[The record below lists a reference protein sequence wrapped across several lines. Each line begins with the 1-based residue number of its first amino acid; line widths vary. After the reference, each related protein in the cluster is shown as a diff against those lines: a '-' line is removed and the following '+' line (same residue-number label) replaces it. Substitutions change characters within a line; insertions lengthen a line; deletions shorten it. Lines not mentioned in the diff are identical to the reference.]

1 MAYTDD
7 FIVKNGLVVRATNL
21 ANYNSTSTQTGAITT
36 PGGLGIGGNAYIGGQ
51 LNVLTSATL
60 AELQVNDVAKILSSA
75 INTATISAAGNALQ
89 VTGGIFAAAINIS
102 GTAFV
107 KGSQVLTQ
115 ADGFKGGVISQP
127 LIINTTT
134 NSTSTQTGAL
144 VTPGGVGIG
153 QDLWVGGI
161 VTATGAMYSLGY
173 QVPTL
178 LTVTAGTGLAGGGTL
193 SATNAVITLSN
204 AGVLSLQ
211 ASTGINI
218 NTSTGNITITN
229 IGVQQVT
236 AGTDIQLSTST
247 GSVLISDI
255 STLQSVTAR
264 GSISNQIITLTTTT
278 ANAGVVYSTN
288 SNALNVLGGAS
299 FGSINVLNTS
309 YQGGAQLVTT
319 STINQFIG
327 GTIRNPLD
335 IENTTDAVNT
345 QTGALIVAGG
355 VGIGR
360 DLFVGKTLN
369 VNGNATI
376 YGSLNVLGT
385 YTTVTV
391 NSTQTYIESPLID
404 IGTGPNDSV
413 LSINDTLDRGIVIH
427 YNTGSSTL
435 FDNHAFIGRRSS
447 SGELVFL
454 TDIQPGGT
462 TEVLTNPLAGGNYG
476 NVRFG
481 VLNLVGGNPSTGYG
495 TGDLI
500 VTGGGSFNGSLYS
513 TAIYDY
519 GHRVLNSTSITTGTG
534 ISASITTTATGVI
547 VTLTNI
553 GVTSLIPG
561 SGIYVNGGVNSATG
575 VVTISNAG
583 VISLSTSS
591 TNNDLLIT
599 GQLTGNLVI
608 QNQATLQTVTSRGN
622 TSSYQVILNN
632 SGASITNSATNALY
646 LAGQG
651 GTGPGGIYAYSIMLA
666 SKSTINGSEILT
678 TGTINNSLGGIIPNA
693 IHITS
698 STVSVSTQT
707 GSLIVDA
714 GVGFGS
720 NLNVQGPLVVNQ
732 NFSAGGTSSVG
743 GNSTVGGN
751 LYTTGTL
758 FVGTIT
764 SPNANLYLSTSTG
777 GSTGAIY
784 ANNVNLTYYLANVYY
799 VQSNGSDSND
809 GLRESTAFATI
820 AHALSVVQSGGTIIV
835 GAGTFTEN
843 FPLTVPQG
851 VTIRGS
857 GIRSTVIQPTSGTNT
872 NDGFL
877 LNGETTI
884 SDFVVSGYYSP
895 GYGVK
900 FANGCKITTKSPY
913 LERISFITKGSTT
926 TSTDPYG
933 YNAGNAGNGAYLDA
947 SILNAN
953 SLEPTMLFN
962 EVTFIVPAATGMYM
976 TNGVRAEIVNTFFY
990 FAAKAINAQA
1000 GSAGV
1005 ASLGRTRLKLSNV
1018 SGTFTAGDTIHYV
1031 DPLGSPIATG
1041 TIASNDGTYV
1051 YISGAVWG
1059 FAPAVS
1065 GTAKVVTP
1073 YGNVQTVTSLEKFGT
1088 ASAAFSATTNDYL
1101 QILSDTSMQFGN
1113 GAYTIESFIYVTSVG
1128 GTQVIWNKGNPNS
1141 PSTSFGVRINSSGVL
1156 VAEHGTSILTGS
1168 TVLSTSAWHH
1178 VALVRNPSNNTVT
1191 LFLDGNVEAS
1201 VSSVVASVNNTDPF
1215 DIGADSTNGQ
1225 WYYTGNIDEFRVSNV
1240 VRYTTSF
1247 SIPSAAFGYDID
1259 TVFLM
1264 HMDGANAGT
1273 NFPTDAT
1280 QVQNIYSTGNSPASA
1295 KQVQLADYHQFG
1307 AELRSIGSAA
1317 VFGNQGVIANGTGT
1331 DLKLIAF
1338 NMSFIGAGGDIT
1350 DDASLTVQA
1359 NEVIQTNGG
1368 KVFYQTVDQN
1378 GDFRVGNSFY
1388 VSQATGAVSFGNA
1401 NLNLTSLASLQISN
1415 GTNATTILPG
1425 SVSAGEM
1432 FISGNTLGS
1441 SAGNININPAGTYT
1455 IVQSNLQVN
1464 GGFSVQT
1471 LTIPGSADSTST
1483 TTGALQVTGGV
1494 GIGGDVYIAGTL
1506 SNVNA
1511 IAGNA
1516 VSVPNGGIGAQTLYI
1531 ATQGFINNAKIVTT
1545 ATIGNVLGGNV
1556 PNALYITTT
1565 TDSVSTNTG
1574 AFTVAG
1580 GVGIAKNVYVG
1591 GLVEQNNG
1599 MNVLS
1604 SLTLALVGLAGSV
1617 SYSGVTA
1624 TLSLN
1629 NIGVTQIIA
1638 GTDISVSQNTGTVTI
1653 NDTATLQSVTDRGFT
1668 TTNAINVTNA
1678 SFSTSTIAGNAIS
1691 VTNGG
1696 IGAKYLYLD
1705 TAGYIQGSQILT
1717 TGNASSSFPGQINTP
1732 LYIANSTNAINTQT
1746 GALTVL
1752 GGVGIGKDVYI
1763 GGSTYISGDLYV
1775 DGSNTVVNTTSLQTG
1790 DKTIT
1795 LSTGSA
1801 NAAVAGGS
1809 GLQIGYSTS
1818 TLWASFLF
1826 DGVGN
1831 WNSTAGINPT
1841 LDIQQS
1847 LGTPTARWN
1856 MTAGTVTFTTAT
1868 TTSTQWNTT
1877 TVSSNALSLP
1887 NGGIGV
1893 AHLYVTSD
1901 AWVGT
1906 GKVITS
1912 SNLSQYT
1919 QVFNGGTI
1927 NQPLIETD
1935 QTQSASTQ
1943 TGALQVAGG
1952 VGIGKNLYVGG
1963 NNITLGSSYTTGSVY
1978 ASAVYDSNNRVITN
1992 INLSAGTG
2000 ISFGSASLAGPNPTL
2015 TVTNIGVTGV
2025 SVGAGL
2031 SVSTS
2036 TGNVLFVN
2044 TGVTSITAG
2053 TDTAI
2058 TSHYG
2063 DIVLWNTST
2072 LDSIAQRNGTTTA
2085 TIVINNAAFTTTS
2098 IAGNALQVSG
2108 GIGASY
2114 LYLQTAGYINGSQII
2129 TTSTLNSFSGGAI
2142 NNALQITNA
2151 TEATSTTT
2159 GALQVTGGVGVG
2171 KSLWVGKD
2179 LHVLGDLFVDGTN
2192 TLVNSTS
2199 IQTGDKTITLSSA
2212 STLAGTAT
2220 GSGIKVGASTTTFA
2234 TLLFDGNSSWQ
2245 SGASIVPASSL
2256 SYNLGSASLIWSNVY
2271 SANATITASTAASST
2286 QSGVLQVAGG
2296 VGIGK
2301 QVYVGESINVNSVY
2315 ASTTTQSGNSLGLAG
2330 GAFVGGTLAVGG
2342 IAWVQGA
2349 QVVTTNNPFD
2359 TVFTSVTQS
2368 FNTQSGA
2375 LQVAGGV
2382 GIGGNLNITGQV
2394 NIANL
2399 TESTTTPSSNAL
2411 VVSGGINADMI
2422 NINTIGTIN
2431 GGIIIT
2437 TSTIGNFAFNGGVIN
2452 KPINITT
2459 TTVASSS
2466 ITGALTVTGGV
2477 GIGGATY
2484 AYGTFTS
2491 QTTAS
2496 FNRIQMV
2503 TATITGIFS
2512 STSALVNTSTIAGN
2526 AIQVGGGI
2534 GTNYLNIK
2542 TAGWLN
2548 GSPILTA
2555 QTLNNYSGGTINNQ
2569 LIINTGTQSVSTT
2582 TGALIVQNGG
2592 LGVGGNIWS
2601 GGSHNF
2607 IDPTFTSQGFFGPK
2621 SDLTA
2626 VQVGAYSNQPVDVL
2640 VNNNSVARFNTGV
2653 AGFGN
2658 TNPVFGI
2665 DLVTPNGQAGSANT
2679 ISNLLSL
2686 VSTNWAVN
2694 FTADTPTFEITQTSY
2709 DGGNTFENW
2718 LSVGEQAAGIAQALV
2733 FAGGNYYNNSGLPTV
2748 TEWGR
2753 FTPTGN
2759 LILKNQI
2766 QANTEILNSSN
2777 NSTSTIAGN
2786 ALQVTGGIGAS
2797 HLYISQDG
2805 WIAGGKIITTANASS
2820 IAFNGGTITTPLYI
2834 NTTTQSSSNITGALR
2849 VQGGAG
2855 INLNL
2860 NVGGVATMNGG
2871 LVSVNNTFTNINT
2884 SLLNSLNIGGN
2895 TTISTSTAAA
2905 GVTAGTAGLVVTG
2918 GVGINKNI
2926 IVNDTATI
2934 LSSVASTTTI
2944 AGNALTLPN
2953 GGIGAVSLYLSQVG
2967 YINGAQIVTSSTINA
2982 FSGGSIANA
2991 LNLSNLTNAVNTL
3004 TGALTV
3010 AGGVGIGEDTWI
3022 GGNLHLLGD
3031 LYVDGTQ
3038 TIVNTTNIQTG
3049 DKVIYLSTGSSN
3061 ATLASSAGIS
3071 VGAPGNVF
3079 ASLAFDGI
3087 SSWQSLGN
3095 LVPTTSGGFNLGSP
3109 TLPWSTAY
3117 VQFSR
3122 MSGGTQSTTATN
3134 GTLVVTG
3141 GVGVSGNLNIGTSAT
3156 VASQLFNLVQ
3166 ANVTQNAFYVAGG
3179 VGTQYLNVAQTAYVA
3194 GSPVITAANIAGYQF
3209 SGGTITGIL
3218 TSTNTTSAFSTQS
3231 GAIQIQGGIATGN
3244 NLWVGNAAM
3253 ILGTTSSAVST
3264 TSNALQVVGG
3274 IGAYS
3279 IYLANNGYINGS
3291 QIVTAATINN
3301 FSGGTIN
3308 SSLTINSSTQA
3319 VSTVTGAFQV
3329 INGGVGIGGNIW
3341 AGGYI
3346 NVGGTANQPVTL
3358 GTTATGSL
3366 QVLGGASITGG
3377 LQVGTNAASSYF
3389 GGNVGINTTNPQQ
3402 ALEVN
3407 GNIVSGAYNSSR
3419 VQITSGGGS
3428 NAIYEVQGS
3437 ESGYRWQ
3444 IGSNLVTIGVSGMGF
3459 MNQNQTLSGGGAAI
3473 GAVSGLSGNLGLY
3486 TSNGSALTLRS
3497 LIDTSGNMIL
3507 GIAGPTTPLAK
3518 LDVRGSF
3525 RAQSGNAE
3533 HVFLSN
3539 NSSQYVAI
3547 DITRTNTGNTAD
3559 FRIGI
3564 NGSAGN
3570 FSPSAGQGDVNLAF
3584 SSNLYYS
3591 VQNTYEVGKWTPTGL
3606 VVTTSTIATSPST
3619 GALQVQGGVGV
3630 TGNLYV
3636 GSASSFT
3643 GAVYIASS
3651 VATTSSKSP
3660 NALVVSGGI
3669 GASSLWLDN
3678 PGWINGYQI
3687 VTTANIGSFTG
3698 AFNGGTVTN
3707 PIYIAN
3713 SANATST
3720 STGAL
3725 YTLGGIASSKD
3736 LWVGGVSTHVGAT
3749 ILQSSLTVSGVATF
3763 LSTAS
3768 STVSTTSNALQVL
3781 GGLGVNSTIY
3791 SVGDHFIGN
3800 MRVGLGGGAVA
3811 TNIAVGS
3818 GAISSAA
3825 TGGYNIAVG
3834 YNALTSLTSG
3844 QYNIGVGLQAL
3855 QNAGAATNSVAI
3867 GSQALSGATPSS
3879 SGVAI
3884 GYQSAQYAQGSNIVA
3899 VGQGALAGVTG
3910 TNTGGSNS
3918 AFGYQAGTAITSGAR
3933 NVLIGYQTGLTL
3945 AGGSQNVLVGYQA
3958 GQGIT
3963 SGGNNVVIGGN
3974 SGASIATSNNNVII
3988 SDGAGNL
3995 VFSAN
4000 STQAVTIP
4008 GQTSITNAT
4017 TASSTLTGALVITG
4031 DMGVRDIYA
4040 RNIYA
4045 NGSLVGSGGGG
4056 GGGSSTST
4064 PYIVVT
4070 SGTVAI
4076 STGTGAFQSYGG
4088 GSLYGNLFVGQKLV
4102 VNKAYD
4108 DSGSFVQVGGSIE
4121 STANVS
4127 GASIYASG
4135 GNNYLYYSQ
4144 DWSASNTNWTKGNSA
4159 AGLNATTSPDGTTDA
4174 TLLTESGATGNHYF
4188 QQALTGYAG
4197 PITFSIYAKANTRTY
4212 IALYCNSG
4220 GSQHG
4225 VYFNLSTGAYQVG
4238 PSPAYQVTGKIDSVG
4253 YNGWY
4258 RCQMTVWA
4266 SPAGQTTTVG
4276 VYSAQGYDTAISGS
4290 NTSFTG
4296 TGGAGAYIWGAQA
4309 EPSYTAGP
4317 YQLNTNAQTITSNNI
4332 YAGGSLYIA
4341 NTATVNNAQVI
4352 TTATLMSNL
4361 GLYGSSPNSL
4371 TIASGVQSTSTVT
4384 GSLIIT
4390 NGGIGVGGNI
4400 YAGGSLYATTKSFLI
4415 DHPTKQGWKLQY
4427 GSLEGP
4433 ENGVYVRGK
4442 LEGRIIQLPDYWTGL
4457 VDMDTITVDLT
4468 PIGKFQKLYV
4478 ESIDTIHGQI
4488 FIDNS
4493 SMLGGPCKC
4502 FYTVWAERKD
4512 IGKLNTEFKG

>member
-21 ANYNSTSTQTGAITT
+21 ANYNATNTSTGAITT
-36 PGGLGIGGNAYIGGQ
+36 PGGIGIGKDAYIGGQ
-51 LNVLTSATL
+51 LNVLTSASI

-75 INTATISAAGNALQ
+75 INTATISPVGNALQ
-89 VTGGIFAAAINIS
+89 VTGGIYAGAINIA

-127 LIINTTT
+127 LVINTTT

-144 VTPGGVGIG
+144 VTPGGIGIG

-161 VTATGAMYSLGY
+161 VTATGAIYSLGY

-178 LTVTAGTGLAGGGTL
+178 LTVVAGTGLAGGGTL

-236 AGTDIQLSTST
+236 AGTDIQLSGNT

-255 STLQSVTAR
+255 STLQTVTAR
-264 GSISNQIITLTTTT
+264 GNITNQIVNITNAT
-278 ANAGVVYSTN
+278 ANPGPTYNTT
-288 SNALNVLGGAS
+288 SNAFNVVGGAS
-299 FGSINVLNTS
+299 FASINVLNTS
-309 YQGGAQLVTT
+309 YQGGAQIVTT
-319 STINQFIG
+319 ATINQFIG
-327 GTIRNPLD
+327 GNIFNPLH
-335 IENTTDAVNT
+335 IANSTTSVST
-345 QTGALIVAGG
+345 QTGALIVDGG
-355 VGIGR
+355 VGIGQ
-360 DLFVGKTLN
+360 DVFIGKTLN
-369 VNGNATI
+369 VSGNATV
-376 YGSLNVLGT
+376 YGSLSVLGT

-391 NSTQTYIESPLID
+391 NSTQTFIESPLID
-404 IGTGPNDSV
+404 IGTGPNNTA
-413 LSINDTLDRGIVIH
+413 LTINDTLDRGLVIH

-435 FDNHAFIGRRSS
+435 FDNHAFIGRRAA
-447 SGELVFL
+447 SGEFVFL
-454 TDIQPGGT
+454 TDVQAGGT
-462 TEVLTNPLAGGNYG
+462 TEVLTNPIAGGIYG
-476 NVRFG
+476 TLRFG
-481 VLNLVGGNPSTGYG
+481 VLNLAGGNASTGYG

-500 VTGGGSFNGSLYS
+500 VAGGASINGSIYS

-519 GHRVLNSTSITTGTG
+519 AHRVLTN
-534 ISASITTTATGVI
+534 ASIIGQNGIGVTVSTTATGATV
-547 VTLTNI
+547 VLTNT
-553 GVTSLIPG
+553 GVTSIIPG
-561 SGIYVNGGVNSATG
+561 LGISANGTVNSQTG
-575 VVTISNAG
+575 VVTLVNTG
-583 VISLSTSS
+583 VRSLAVPVGPNGDLSVSGSYDLTIQNLSTLQS
-591 TNNDLLIT
+591 TT
-599 GQLTGNLVI
+599 
-608 QNQATLQTVTSRGN
+608 ARGN
-622 TSSYQVILNN
+622 TSSYQIILNN

-666 SKSTINGSEILT
+666 STSTINGSAILT
-678 TGTINNSLGGIIPNA
+678 TATINQSLGGIIPNP
-693 IHITS
+693 INITAS
-698 STVSVSTQT
+698 VASTGTTT
-707 GSLIVDA
+707 GALIVA
-714 GVGFGS
+714 GGVGFEQ

-732 NFSAGGTSSVG
+732 NFSAGGSSTIG
-743 GNSTVGGN
+743 GNSSVGGN

-764 SPNANLYLSTSTG
+764 SPNTNLYLATTGAG
-777 GSTGAIY
+777 GSIY
-784 ANNVNLTYYLANVYY
+784 ANNVDLQYYQPNVYY
-799 VQSNGSDSND
+799 VQANGSDSND
-809 GLRESTAFATI
+809 GLREASAFLTLSK
-820 AHALSVVQSGGTIIV
+820 ALSVVTSGGTVIV
-835 GAGTFTEN
+835 GPGTFSET
-843 FPLTVPQG
+843 FPLTIPQG
-851 VTIRGS
+851 VTVRGA
-857 GIRSTVIQPTSGTNT
+857 GIRATVIQPTSGTNT
-872 NDGFL
+872 NDAFL
-877 LNGETTI
+877 MNGETTL
-884 SDFVVSGYYSP
+884 SDLVVSGYYSP

-900 FANGCKITTKSPY
+900 FASNCRITTKSPY
-913 LERISFITKGSTT
+913 VNRVSFITKGSTT
-926 TSTDPYG
+926 TLTDPYG
-933 YNAGNAGNGAYLDA
+933 YNSGSPTAGNGAYLDA
-947 SILNAN
+947 SVLNAN

-962 EVTFIVPAATGMYM
+962 EVTFIVPNATGMYM
-976 TNGVRAEIVNTFFY
+976 TNGVRAELINGFFY
-990 FAAKAINAQA
+990 FANKAVNAQA
-1000 GSAGV
+1000 GSAGF
-1005 ASLGRTRLKLSNV
+1005 ANLGRTRLKLSNIN
-1018 SGTFTAGDTIHYV
+1018 GTFTAGDIIHYA
-1031 DPLGSPIATG
+1031 DPLGTMLAQG

-1059 FAPAVS
+1059 FTPAVN
-1065 GTAKVVTP
+1065 GTAKLVTP
-1073 YGNVQTVTSLEKFGT
+1073 YGNVQTTTGVYKFTT
-1088 ASAAFSATTNDYL
+1088 ASALFNAGTQDYL
-1101 QILSDTSMQFGN
+1101 QILSDTSLQFGT
-1113 GAYTIESFIYVTSVG
+1113 GAYTVECFIYVTAIG
-1128 GTQVIWNKGNPNS
+1128 TTQVVWNKGNPNT
-1141 PSTSFGVRINSSGVL
+1141 PATSFGVRINSAGNL
-1156 VAEHGTSILTGS
+1156 VAEDSTYILTGS
-1168 TVLSTSAWHH
+1168 SVLTTSAWHH
-1178 VALVRNPSNNTVT
+1178 VALVRNPSNSTVT

-1201 VSSVVASVNNTDPF
+1201 QSGVVASVSNTDPF

-1240 VRYTTSF
+1240 VRYSSSYSVPSGPF
-1247 SIPSAAFGYDID
+1247 SYDMD
-1259 TVFLM
+1259 TVVLM

-1273 NFPTDAT
+1273 SFPTDAT
-1280 QVQNIYSTGNSPASA
+1280 QTQNIYSTGNSPASA
-1295 KQVQLADYHQFG
+1295 KQVTLADYHQFG

-1331 DLKLIAF
+1331 DLKLIAV

-1350 DDASLTVQA
+1350 DDASLTVQS

-1368 KVFYQTVDQN
+1368 KVFYQTIDQS

-1388 VSQATGAVSFGNA
+1388 VSQVTGAVSFGNA
-1401 NLNLTSLASLQISN
+1401 NINLNSLASLTISN
-1415 GTNATTILPG
+1415 GANSTVINPG
-1425 SVSAGEM
+1425 NVTAGET
-1432 FISGNTLGS
+1432 FIGGQTLGT
-1441 SAGNININPAGTYT
+1441 SAGNLQINPAGTYT

-1464 GGFSVQT
+1464 GSFSVQN
-1471 LTIPGSADSTST
+1471 LTVPGSADATST

-1494 GIGGDVYIAGTL
+1494 GIGQAVWVGSTL
-1506 SNVNA
+1506 SSVSTITGNA
-1511 IAGNA
+1511 I
-1516 VSVPNGGIGAQTLYI
+1516 VVPNGGIGAQTIFI
-1531 ATQGFINNAKIVTT
+1531 ANAGFINNARIVTT

-1565 TDSVSTNTG
+1565 TNSVSTQTG

-1580 GVGIAKNVYVG
+1580 GVGIAKDVYVG
-1591 GLVEQNNG
+1591 GLVYQNNG

-1604 SLTLALVGLAGSV
+1604 SLTLALTGLAGNV

-1624 TLSLN
+1624 TVSLN

-1638 GTDISVSQNTGTVTI
+1638 GTDITVDHNTGTVTI
-1653 NDTATLQSVTDRGFT
+1653 SDASTLQSVTSRGNTTNTVIEVDNASIST
-1668 TTNAINVTNA
+1668 TTIL
-1678 SFSTSTIAGNAIS
+1678 GNAIA
-1691 VTNGG
+1691 VPNGG
-1696 IGAKYLYLD
+1696 IGAQSLYIAGNGYINGSAIITSATIG
-1705 TAGYIQGSQILT
+1705 TAIGGTAVTTPVNITSTASNALQVSGGAIIGGNMVIQGSLNVAGTVTSINSTSVDIGNKIIYLSTASASSILAQGAGIIVGQDSANENVHWSSLLFDGSGGGFGGNWISKGGLIPFTDNYFSLGSPTVQWQNLYVKTVNFDAITSTSTVYNTATISSNSIAT
-1717 TGNASSSFPGQINTP
+1717 TG
-1732 LYIANSTNAINTQT
+1732 
-1746 GALTVL
+1746 
-1752 GGVGIGKDVYI
+1752 GIGAAHL
-1763 GGSTYISGDLYV
+1763 YISGD
-1775 DGSNTVVNTTSLQTG
+1775 GW
-1790 DKTIT
+1790 
-1795 LSTGSA
+1795 
-1801 NAAVAGGS
+1801 
-1809 GLQIGYSTS
+1809 IG
-1818 TLWASFLF
+1818 
-1826 DGVGN
+1826 
-1831 WNSTAGINPT
+1831 
-1841 LDIQQS
+1841 
-1847 LGTPTARWN
+1847 TARII
-1856 MTAGTVTFTTAT
+1856 TTA
-1868 TTSTQWNTT
+1868 
-1877 TVSSNALSLP
+1877 
-1887 NGGIGV
+1887 
-1893 AHLYVTSD
+1893 
-1901 AWVGT
+1901 
-1906 GKVITS
+1906 
-1912 SNLSQYT
+1912 NLGSYT
-1919 QVFNGGTI
+1919 QVFDGGTI
-1927 NQPLIETD
+1927 HSPLIQAD
-1935 QTQSASTQ
+1935 STQAASTQ
-1943 TGALQVAGG
+1943 TGSIQTAGG
-1952 VGIGKNLYVGG
+1952 VGIGKNLYVSG
-1963 NNITLGSSYTTGSVY
+1963 NAIHLGNLYTTGTTF
-1978 ASAVYDSNNRVITN
+1978 ASAIYDNNNRVITSV
-1992 INLSAGTG
+1992 NLNAGTG
-2000 ISFGSASLAGPNPTL
+2000 IQLSTATLLGPNTTL
-2015 TVTNIGVTGV
+2015 TITNIGVTSV
-2025 SVGAGL
+2025 TVGAGL
-2031 SVSTS
+2031 SVTTS
-2036 TGNVLFVN
+2036 TGAVTFVN

-2058 TSHYG
+2058 TSQYG
-2063 DIVLWNTST
+2063 DITLWNTST
-2072 LDSIAQRNGTTTA
+2072 LDSVAWRGNSTTA
-2085 TIVINNAAFTTTS
+2085 TLYINNAAFSTTS
-2098 IAGNALQVSG
+2098 ILGNAFQVVG

-2114 LYLQTAGYINGSQII
+2114 IYAQTAGYINGAQIV

-2159 GALQVTGGVGVG
+2159 GALQVTGGVGIG
-2171 KSLWVGKD
+2171 RNLWVGKD
-2179 LHVLGDLFVDGTN
+2179 LHILGDLYVDGVN
-2192 TLVNSTS
+2192 TIVNSTS
-2199 IQTGDKTITLSSA
+2199 ITTGDKTITLSSG
-2212 STLAGTAT
+2212 STLAGLAT
-2220 GSGIKVGASTTTFA
+2220 GAGIRIGASTTTLASF
-2234 TLLFDGNSSWQ
+2234 LFDGNTSWQ
-2245 SGASIVPASSL
+2245 SGASILPTASL
-2256 SYNLGSASLIWSNVY
+2256 SYNLGSLSQVWSNVY
-2271 SANATITASTAASST
+2271 SANATISANTPATTT
-2286 QSGVLQVAGG
+2286 QTGALQVAGG
-2296 VGIGK
+2296 VGIAK
-2301 QVYVGESINVNSVY
+2301 QVVVGETLNINSNYS
-2315 ASTTTQSGNSLGLAG
+2315 STTTQSGNSLGITGA
-2330 GAFVGGTLAVGG
+2330 AFVGGTLAVGG
-2342 IAWVQGA
+2342 VAWVQGA

-2359 TVFTSVTQS
+2359 AVFTSVTQS
-2368 FNTQSGA
+2368 TNTQTGA

-2382 GIGGNLNITGQV
+2382 GIGGNLNITGLV
-2394 NIANL
+2394 SIANFA
-2399 TESTTTPSSNAL
+2399 ESTTTPSSNAL
-2411 VVSGGINADMI
+2411 VVTGGIYADMI
-2422 NINTIGTIN
+2422 NIGTIGTIN

-2477 GIGGATY
+2477 GIGGATF
-2484 AYGTFTS
+2484 AWGTFTS

-2496 FNRIQMV
+2496 FRYIQMS

-2512 STSALVNTSTIAGN
+2512 STSALVNTATIAGN

-2592 LGVGGNIWS
+2592 FAAGGNAWI
-2601 GGSHNF
+2601 GGSYNF
-2607 IDPTFTSQGFFGPK
+2607 IDPTFTTQGYFGPK

-2626 VQVGAYSNQPVDVL
+2626 VQVGAYSNQPVDIL
-2640 VNNNSVARFNTGV
+2640 VNNNSVARFNAGV

-2658 TNPVFGI
+2658 TTPVFGI
-2665 DLVTPNGQAGSANT
+2665 DLVTANGQAGSANT
-2679 ISNLLSL
+2679 ISNMLSL
-2686 VSTNWAVN
+2686 VSTNWLTN
-2694 FTADTPTFEITQTSY
+2694 FTTDVPTFEITQTSY

-2718 LSVGEQAAGIAQALV
+2718 ISVGEQAAGIAQALV

-2871 LVSVNNTFTNINT
+2871 LVSINNTFTNINT
-2884 SLLNSLNIGGN
+2884 IALGSLNVGGN
-2895 TTISTSTAAA
+2895 VTFSTATAAA
-2905 GVTAGTAGLVVTG
+2905 GVTAGTAGVVVTG
-2918 GVGINKNI
+2918 GVGIAKNL
-2926 IVNDTATI
+2926 IVADTSTV

-2944 AGNALTLPN
+2944 AGNALMVT
-2953 GGIGAVSLYLSQVG
+2953 GGIGAQSIYLTQVG

-2982 FSGGSIANA
+2982 FSGGSISNA
-2991 LNLSNLTNAVNTL
+2991 LNLSNLTNAVNTS

-3010 AGGVGIGEDTWI
+3010 AGGVGIGQDVWV
-3022 GGNLHLLGD
+3022 GGSLHLLGD

-3038 TIVNTTNIQTG
+3038 TIINTTNIQTG
-3049 DKVIYLSTGSSN
+3049 DKIIYLSTGSTN
-3061 ATLASSAGIS
+3061 ATLATGAGLSI
-3071 VGAPGNVF
+3071 GAPGNVF

-3095 LVPTTSGGFNLGSP
+3095 LVPTTSGGFNLGSA

-3122 MSGGTQSTTATN
+3122 ITGGTQSTTATN
-3134 GTLVVTG
+3134 GTVQVTG
-3141 GVGVSGNLNIGTSAT
+3141 GVGITGNLNVGTSAT
-3156 VASQLFNLVQ
+3156 VASQLFNLAQ

-3179 VGTQYLNVAQTAYVA
+3179 IGAQYLNIANSGYLA
-3194 GSPVITAANIAGYQF
+3194 GSPIITAANIAGYQF

-3231 GAIQIQGGIATGN
+3231 GAIQVQGGIATGN

-3308 SSLTINSSTQA
+3308 SSLTINSSTQSI
-3319 VSTVTGAFQV
+3319 STTTGALIVQ
-3329 INGGVGIGGNIW
+3329 NGGLGVGGNIW

-3346 NVGGTANQPVTL
+3346 NIGGTANQAVTL

-3366 QVLGGASITGG
+3366 QVLGGASISGG
-3377 LQVGTNAASSYF
+3377 V
-3389 GGNVGINTTNPQQ
+3389 NVGGSAYFAQKVGLGTTTPGIAPGN
-3402 ALEVN
+3402 ATLEVN
-3407 GNIVSGAYNSSR
+3407 GDAVVGAGNSSR
-3419 VQITSGGGS
+3419 VQITNGGGA

-3437 ESGYRWQ
+3437 ETGYRWQ
-3444 IGSNLVTIGVSGMGF
+3444 IGSNLVTIGVAGMGF
-3459 MNQNQTLSGGGAAI
+3459 MNQNQTLSGGGAAV

-3486 TSNGSALTLRS
+3486 TSNGSVLQLKS

-3507 GIAGPTTPLAK
+3507 GITSPTTPLAK

-3525 RAQSGNAE
+3525 RAQGGNTE

-3539 NSSQYVAI
+3539 NAAQYTAI

-3570 FSPSAGQGDVNLAF
+3570 FSPSAGQGDVNMAF
-3584 SSNLYYS
+3584 SSNIYFS
-3591 VQNTYEVGKWTPTGL
+3591 NQNTYEVAKITPTGL
-3606 VVTTSTIATSPST
+3606 VVTTSTLATSASS
-3619 GALQVQGGVGV
+3619 GALQVQGGAGV
-3630 TGNLYV
+3630 TGNFYV

-3643 GAVYIASS
+3643 GAVYIASA

-3660 NALVVSGGI
+3660 NALVVTGGI
-3669 GASSLWLDN
+3669 GASTLWLDN

-3713 SANATST
+3713 STNATST

-3725 YTLGGIASSKD
+3725 YTLGGIATSKD
-3736 LWVGGVSTHVGAT
+3736 LWVAGNATVVGTANLAIVNASGIVSVTN
-3749 ILQSSLTVSGVATF
+3749 
-3763 LSTAS
+3763 AS
-3768 STVSTTSNALQVL
+3768 SSTSAVTGNALQVS
-3781 GGLGVNSTIY
+3781 GGIGVAGTIY
-3791 SVGDHFIGN
+3791 SGGDHYIGN
-3800 MRVGLGGGAVA
+3800 MRVGLGGGAVPS
-3811 TNIAVGS
+3811 NIAIGS
-3818 GAISSAA
+3818 GAITSVA
-3825 TGGYNIAVG
+3825 TGLYNIGIG
-3834 YNALTSLTSG
+3834 YNALTSLSSG
-3844 QYNIGVGLQAL
+3844 QYNIGIGLQSL
-3855 QNAGAATNSVAI
+3855 QNAGAAINSVAI
-3867 GSQALSGATPSS
+3867 GAQTMSGATPGS
-3879 SGVAI
+3879 SGVAV
-3884 GYQSAQYAQGSNIVA
+3884 GYQAGQYAQGSSIVA
-3899 VGQGALAGVTG
+3899 IGQGALAGSGVS
-3910 TNTGGSNS
+3910 NTGASNIGV
-3918 AFGYQAGTAITSGAR
+3918 GYQAGTAITSGAR
-3933 NVLIGYQTGLTL
+3933 NLILGYQAGLTL
-3945 AGGSQNVLVGYQA
+3945 AGGSQNILVGYQA
-3958 GQGIT
+3958 GQSIT

-3974 SGASIATSNNNVII
+3974 NGATIATSNNNVII

-4008 GQTSITNAT
+4008 GVTNFTSIT
-4017 TASSTLTGALVITG
+4017 TASSTITGAVVITG

-4070 SGTVAI
+4070 SGTIAT
-4076 STGTGAFQSYGG
+4076 STGTGALQVNGG
-4088 GSLYGNLFVGQKLV
+4088 GSLYGNLFVGQKLI
-4102 VNKAYD
+4102 VNKLYD
-4108 DSGSFVQVGGSIE
+4108 DSGSYVQVGGSIE
-4121 STANVS
+4121 STANVT
-4127 GASIYASG
+4127 GAALYAAG

-4159 AGLNATTSPDGTTDA
+4159 AGLNATVSPDGLAADA
-4174 TLLTESGATGNHYF
+4174 TLLTESGANGNHYF
-4188 QQALTGYAG
+4188 QQALTGYVG

-4212 IALYCNSG
+4212 IALYANSG

-4225 VYFNLSTGAYQVG
+4225 VYFNLSSGAYQVG
-4238 PSPAYQVTGKIDSVG
+4238 PAPVYNVTGKIDPVG

-4266 SPAGQTTTVG
+4266 TPTGQTTTVG
-4276 VYSAQGYDTAISGS
+4276 IYSAQGYDTAISGS

-4309 EPSYTAGP
+4309 DPSYTAGP
-4317 YQLNTNAQTITSNNI
+4317 YQVTTSAQVLANNNI

-4341 NTATVNNAQVI
+4341 NTATVGNAQVI
-4352 TTATLMSNL
+4352 TTATLMTNL
-4361 GLYGSSPNSL
+4361 GLYGSTPNAV
-4371 TIASGVQSTSTVT
+4371 TIANGTQSTSTTT
-4384 GSLIIT
+4384 GALIIT
-4390 NGGIGVGGNI
+4390 SGGLGVGGNI
-4400 YAGGSLYATTKSFLI
+4400 YAGGSLYATSKSFLI
-4415 DHPTKQGWKLQY
+4415 DHPTKVGYKLQY

-4442 LEGRIIQLPDYWTGL
+4442 LDGRVIQLPDYWTSL

-4478 ESIDTIHGQI
+4478 DHIDTTTGQI
-4488 FIDNS
+4488 YVDNGAI
-4493 SMLGGPCKC
+4493 LGGACKC

-4512 IGKLNTEFKG
+4512 IDKLKTEFKG